1 MKIEKIYIGGWFQR
15 TMLHLNEVYEFLQDG
30 TSQLQLSEGR
40 LAKNR
45 EVLGITELSLTVD
58 GFETIK
64 FATHTGINVKILED
78 GLITI
83 SKDAGT
89 KNNIQADLAEVT
101 NYYEKI
107 FSPAIS
113 YLFSLGAP
121 VPKEL
126 ANIKTVFPYFIVL
139 DNAKTSEIETLFT
152 QMDEQKYAT
161 YKNENFETYGGG
173 KYFFINVKKEGFVK
187 GLEQYIEETMF
198 FREFKGQLHRY
209 LNLHRIIWEEVES
222 LKEKSN
228 IKRHEI
234 TANASRLNDI
244 HKTINLVET
253 RINQMGTYFKTREAI
268 AKSNADFKKFLGI
281 MEYRYET
288 IGNTLTY
295 IKETWTMTK
304 NYVVAAIKLFES
316 LENRVTQKILNNMNI
331 IFGVMLSSTLIGFLW
346 SIKVFPTFSVWGL
359 LYSAMILVC
368 GFSAIKFIQ
377 FISTRGKL
385 KISDKDYE
393 KFK

>member
-1 MKIEKIYIGGWFQR
+1 
-15 TMLHLNEVYEFLQDG
+15 MLHLNEIYEFLQDG
-30 TSQLQLSEGR
+30 SSHLPLSESR
-40 LAKNR
+40 LVKNR
-45 EVLGITELSLTVD
+45 EVLGITKLELVVE

-64 FATHTGINVKILED
+64 FQTHNGISVKILED
-78 GLITI
+78 GLITLGKAANA
-83 SKDAGT
+83 KD
-89 KNNIQADLAEVT
+89 IEADLAEIT
-101 NYYEKI
+101 TYYEKI
-107 FSPAIS
+107 FSPTLS

-126 ANIKTVFPYFIVL
+126 ANIKTVYPYFIIL
-139 DNAKTSEIETLFT
+139 NNAKQAEIETLFT
-152 QMDEQKYAT
+152 QMDKQKYAT
-161 YKNENFETYGGG
+161 YKNDNFETYGGG
-173 KYFFINVKKEGFVK
+173 KYFFINIKKEGATK

-209 LNLHRIIWEEVES
+209 LNLHRTIWEEVAS

-228 IKRHEI
+228 IKRNEI

-244 HKTINLVET
+244 YKTINLVET
-253 RINQMGTYFKTREAI
+253 RINQMGTYFKTRETI
-268 AKSNADFKKFLGI
+268 AKNNADFKKFLGI

-288 IGNTLTY
+288 VGDTLNY

-304 NYVVAAIKLFES
+304 NYVVASIKLFES

-368 GFSAIKFIQ
+368 GFSAIKLIQ
-377 FISTRGKL
+377 FISTRGRL